1 MAGIVFTGSYL
12 NFVITEVHTQAS
24 NIGGKHESDTRG
36 QPTCPSTEVRQFK
49 VFSALWGTAA
59 LFHMAHSSVFDTQLN
74 LALLTLA
81 SFFSILRPSLASFVL
96 LITLQIF
103 DAAFRMPFTTNH
115 WIFTAFANLT
125 ILHVLLF
132 KLIREKNFNL
142 DTGKFFKSFAPLVKI
157 EVIILY
163 FFAVFHKLNSGFFT
177 PDTSCATYLLQ
188 AQGLDHII
196 PLTAELYRLNA
207 FFTLAVE
214 LSIPVLL
221 CFSRTR
227 NLGVLAGIFFH
238 CILSYSTYNAFY
250 DFSSLMFATYF
261 LFISPAFTE
270 KLFHGFALV
279 RFNVQKLYS
288 GFSMRTLAYSIMTL
302 VLLAAV
308 IFSVNHQLDS
318 PKTVHLYFFWTLYS
332 ALFASLFIWYVLTK
346 KPSHFRE
353 TVHIAP
359 IHWTLFIIPLL
370 VFINGIL
377 PYLGLK
383 TENSY
388 AMFSNLKTE
397 GGATNHFIVPATVQ
411 IFDYQKNVV
420 EIISST
426 DPYLQSLAEERIALV
441 LFEFQNYV
449 HHRQPERVEYRINGE
464 RRSFKKDDS
473 ATYAALGSNPYILR
487 KLMKFRPFA
496 LHGPQPCFH

>member
-1 MAGIVFTGSYL
+1 M
-12 NFVITEVHTQAS
+12 ITQIHSQTS
-24 NIGGKHESDTRG
+24 NTEGRNEQGTRG
-36 QPTCPSTEVRQFK
+36 QPLYPLTGARQFK
-49 VFSALWGTAA
+49 VFSVLWGIAA

-81 SFFSILRPSLASFVL
+81 SFGAILRPSLLSFVL

-115 WIFTAFANLT
+115 WIFTAFVNLT
-125 ILHVLLF
+125 IIHVLLF
-132 KLIREKNFNL
+132 SVARNQDFNV
-142 DTGKFFKSFAPLVKI
+142 DTGRFFKSFAPLVKI

-163 FFAVFHKLNSGFFT
+163 FFAVFHKLNTGFFT

-188 AQGLDHII
+188 AQQIEHII
-196 PLTAELYRLNA
+196 PMTENMYQINA

-214 LSIPVLL
+214 LSIPLLL

-227 NLGVLAGIFFH
+227 NLGVLVGLFFH

-270 KLFHGFALV
+270 KLFYGFTRV
-279 RFNVQKLYS
+279 RVSIQKFFSRFSLRKLIYS
-288 GFSMRTLAYSIMTL
+288 GIALFL
-302 VLLAAV
+302 LLAV
-308 IFSVNHQLDS
+308 IYSLNHRLDTV
-318 PKTVHLYFFWTLYS
+318 KTVHLYFFWTLYS
-332 ALFASLFIWYVLTK
+332 VLFAGLFVWYILSTK
-346 KPSHFRE
+346 NAQPEGAGDVQPTHR
-353 TVHIAP
+353 A
-359 IHWTLFIIPLL
+359 LYIIPVL
-370 VFINGIL
+370 VFINGTI

-397 GGATNHFIVPATVQ
+397 GGTTNHFIIPATIQ

-426 DPYLQSLAEERIALV
+426 DPYLQGLADQRLGLV
-441 LFEFQNYV
+441 LFEFRNYV
-449 HHRQPERVEYRINGE
+449 NDRRPERVDYKLNGVQA
-464 RRSFKKDDS
+464 SLSKDDR
-473 ATYAALGSNPYILR
+473 ATYAALGSNPYAMR

-496 LHGPQPCFH
+496 LQGPQPCFH